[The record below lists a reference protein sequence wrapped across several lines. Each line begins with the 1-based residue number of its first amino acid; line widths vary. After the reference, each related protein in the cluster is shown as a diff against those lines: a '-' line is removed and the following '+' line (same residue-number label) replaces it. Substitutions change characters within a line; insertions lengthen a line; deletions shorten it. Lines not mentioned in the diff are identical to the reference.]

1 MNSVSLSQ
9 LAPRAPEAHYEL
21 GLLLRQK
28 GDLEAAATEFRRA
41 IELSPSDGPSL
52 LNLAQILGLQG
63 KTEESHQAMQRFVA
77 LRKDRDTL
85 RTVQLYNDTGIRM
98 VEQGD
103 VNAGIGYFRASIEL
117 SPDSSDMH
125 RNLAKALFQA
135 GKLEEAGKEYETTI
149 RLNPRDWQ
157 AHCGL
162 GEVLAQQDRLPESIK
177 EVETG
182 TQLNP
187 AQPRHTIS
195 CRACTSSLMTRR
207 GLRLRRPEPSR
218 LSRRE
223 PTQRLRQVRKKGRP
237 EPLQPNRSHNAE
249 ARPFRQGV
257 GGWWRAARLFCFQ
270 PVGRFSRNLLPQT

>member
-1 MNSVSLSQ
+1 
-9 LAPRAPEAHYEL
+9 
-21 GLLLRQK
+21 LRQK
-28 GDLEAAATEFRRA
+28 GDLEAAAREFRRA

-103 VNAGIGYFRASIEL
+103 VNAGIGYFRAAVDL
-117 SPDSSDMH
+117 SPNSSEMH

-135 GKLEEAGKEYETTI
+135 GKLKEAGEEYTTAI
-149 RLNPRDWQ
+149 RLNSRDWQ

-162 GEVLAQQDRLPESIK
+162 GEVLAQLDRLPESIK

-187 AQPRHTIS
+187 SSAQAYHLLARVYQQAHDPAR
-195 CRACTSSLMTRR
+195 
-207 GLRLRRPEPSR
+207 
-218 LSRRE
+218 
-223 PTQRLRQVRKKGRP
+223 
-237 EPLQPNRSHNAE
+237 AE
-249 ARPFRQGV
+249 AAMA
-257 GGWWRAARLFCFQ
+257 RAKSLDPEGAHQTPSAGAEKGTNPVPAAESKPQ
-270 PVGRFSRNLLPQT
+270 P

>member
-1 MNSVSLSQ
+1 
-9 LAPRAPEAHYEL
+9 
-21 GLLLRQK
+21 
-28 GDLEAAATEFRRA
+28 LEAAAAQFRRA

-63 KTEESHQAMQRFVA
+63 KTEESQQAMRRFVA

-103 VNAGIGYFRASIEL
+103 LNAGIGYFRTAIEL

-135 GKLEEAGKEYETTI
+135 GKLEEAGREYATAI

-162 GEVLAQQDRLPESIK
+162 GEVLAGQDRLPESIR

-187 AQPRHTIS
+187 RSVQAYNLLARLYQRAHEPAQ
-195 CRACTSSLMTRR
+195 
-207 GLRLRRPEPSR
+207 
-218 LSRRE
+218 
-223 PTQRLRQVRKKGRP
+223 
-237 EPLQPNRSHNAE
+237 AE
-249 ARPFRQGV
+249 AALA
-257 GGWWRAARLFCFQ
+257 RAKSIEGQLKPSKPEVSDPAGSV
-270 PVGRFSRNLLPQT
+270 PVAPAAPKP